1 MRFFICVFYIRNAFP
16 RWRSLP
22 VRGCWPDWCPYLCP
36 SFAHCVATRWANLL
50 PTISPIRLPGF
61 GPIPLPGFCP
71 IRLPGLSHF
80 TCQLLR
86 KNWPTGWHILDSGA
100 LVSLLLFQRK
110 LGSQFLAE
118 APKPFKTKGFHT
130 YVESVAPPIQHDL
143 TGKCLR
149 KLPRSLFPMVPIF
162 LQNLAGFWRKLLKQN
177 PPKVGQGFGRNTG
190 NKNPRGPEG
199 ISFRH
204 EPL

>member
-1 MRFFICVFYIRNAFP
+1 MSCLIHPWVSITRMRLTDVFVHLFTGTQTNTPFLC
-16 RWRSLP
+16 SLRCHALGEFAVHDFANSAARFWSNSSAGFLSNSSAWFEP
-22 VRGCWPDWCPYLCP
+22 LYLPIIEEKLADRVAHFGFRG
-36 SFAHCVATRWANLL
+36 VGK
-50 PTISPIRLPGF
+50 SP
-61 GPIPLPGFCP
+61 
-71 IRLPGLSHF
+71 
-80 TCQLLR
+80 
-86 KNWPTGWHILDSGA
+86 A
-100 LVSLLLFQRK
+100 FQRK

-118 APKPFKTKGFHT
+118 APKPFKTKGLHT
-130 YVESVAPPIQHDL
+130 YVESVAPPIPHDL

-199 ISFRH
+199 IPFRH